1 MESNRLKIRNASKK
15 MTVILRIGGVISSII
30 AVLALIGIYILIFS
44 KEDIKMSFLSAF
56 HVTANNGTIIELSLQ
71 QLLLMFA
78 FMLVDAIL
86 ITIIILFVHAIFNH
100 IQKGDTPFSHQN
112 TIRIKKIAIVTI
124 ILSIV
129 GSYSDALVDYYTIEQ
144 LTWKMNVVGLIVGII
159 IYCISLIFDYG
170 CELQQQSD
178 ETL

>member
-1 MESNRLKIRNASKK
+1 MEANRLKIRNASKK

-56 HVTANNGTIIELSLQ
+56 HVTANNGTIIDIPLQ

-86 ITIIILFVHAIFNH
+86 ITIIIL
-100 IQKGDTPFSHQN
+100 
-112 TIRIKKIAIVTI
+112 
-124 ILSIV
+124 
-129 GSYSDALVDYYTIEQ
+129 
-144 LTWKMNVVGLIVGII
+144 
-159 IYCISLIFDYG
+159 LIF
-170 CELQQQSD
+170 
-178 ETL
+178 

>member
-100 IQKGDTPFSHQN
+100 IQGDTPFSHQN